1 MLEEAQSNST
11 AQLTGTMNSLGHSW
25 NVCAE
30 QNRKLLRKIETLS
43 DSLNTAL
50 VNRNAKKGVWRLVFW
65 ALLACHAVSAI
76 DGLFRFF
83 S

>member
-1 MLEEAQSNST
+1 
-11 AQLTGTMNSLGHSW
+11 
-25 NVCAE
+25 
-30 QNRKLLRKIETLS
+30 LLRKIETLS

-50 VNRNAKKGVWRLVFW
+50 VNRNAKKGVCRLVFW
-65 ALLACHAVSAI
+65 VLLACHAVSAI